1 MSSLYIHLQHQP
13 MGKAKGRPSVAM
25 KEAMAAYTAT
35 EEQRKVDLKIL
46 LNIIS
51 CMVTKYT
58 FRHHN
63 YLKF

>member
-35 EEQRKVDLKIL
+35 EEQRKVD
-46 LNIIS
+46 
-51 CMVTKYT
+51 
-58 FRHHN
+58 
-63 YLKF
+63 